1 MRVGYSPDSCAR
13 FYLRRQQDMGK
24 ALTYGLVCLRR
35 VSGHSPTWSG

>member
-1 MRVGYSPDSCAR
+1 
-13 FYLRRQQDMGK
+13 MGK